1 MRHLLPP
8 ALAAAALVFADA
20 AVAGNTDMNS
30 DTNSD
35 TLLPAVTVTGTRE
48 QTLLSETPSAV
59 GIIERDA
66 IVQARPSHPQQL
78 LGQVPGVAIGV
89 TNGEGHTTAI
99 RQGFTTSPLYLFL
112 EDGIPVRAT
121 GNFNHNAL
129 YELNIPSAGGV
140 EVVRGIGSAL
150 YGSDAVGGIVNVLT
164 RTPRERAGA
173 DLTLEGGSFGFGRL
187 LGGFD
192 SGRLGGRRRD
202 GRDDSDGHVAG
213 GSSTLRGDLN
223 LTHTDGWRAKTAYD
237 RQSANLRWDY
247 ERDSSTVIKT
257 IIGAT
262 HIDQQTGANSAL
274 PLDMYLATPVV
285 NLRSPGYRIVD
296 AWRVSS
302 AIETDLG
309 QGAQLSIT
317 PYFRDNRMDL
327 NGTFNFSCNNA
338 NVCSGRI
345 EKTTVQSL
353 GLMLKYRKHLD
364 DAMRTRV
371 ITGIDIDYSPSERK
385 ENSIALQS
393 TGSGIRRN
401 FTGYTVG
408 ARTYDYKVDYH
419 SIAPYLH
426 IETSPVEGLRLS
438 AGLRYDHAR
447 YAFDNQ
453 LAAGTHAAGF
463 YQLADGAVSFT
474 RLSPKLGATWAFT
487 GDMHAFASYNEGF
500 RTPSENQLF
509 RSGASNTAPVAAQA
523 ASALKPILAN
533 QIELGL
539 RGHQA
544 GWRYEAVAYQLT
556 KHNDLLGQ
564 RDASNVVVQTNNG
577 ATRHRGVELGLGRQ
591 LASQWR
597 LDVAASYA
605 IHRYLDWSGNTS
617 SGSPFN
623 YSGKEIEA
631 SPRLLGNLRVSW
643 TPAPG
648 TAAQLEWVKLG
659 AYYLD
664 AGNQYGTYAG
674 HDLFNLRMS
683 QALDTRWTVFARVLN
698 IADKRYA
705 DSASASA
712 QGALYAPGLPR
723 AAYVGLEGQW

>member
-8 ALAAAALVFADA
+8 ALAAAALVIADA
-20 AVAGNTDMNS
+20 ALAETPV
-30 DTNSD
+30 

-59 GIIERDA
+59 GVIERSA
-66 IVQARPSHPQQL
+66 IVQTRPSHPQQL
-78 LGQVPGVAIGV
+78 LGQIPGVAIGV

-164 RTPRERAGA
+164 RTPREQAGA
-173 DLTLEGGSFGFGRL
+173 DLTVEGGSFGFARL

-192 SGRLGGRRRD
+192 SGRLGGRDGSD
-202 GRDDSDGHVAG
+202 GRGGKAGH

-237 RQSANLRWDY
+237 RQSVNLRWDY
-247 ERDSSTVIKT
+247 ERDSRTVIKT

-274 PLDMYLATPVV
+274 PWDMYLATPTV

-296 AWRVSS
+296 ALRMSS

-327 NGTFNFSCNNA
+327 NGTFNFSCSSNP
-338 NVCSGRI
+338 CTGRI
-345 EKTTVQSL
+345 EKTAVQSV
-353 GLMLKYRKHLD
+353 GLMLKYRRNLD
-364 DAMRTRV
+364 DSWRTRL
-371 ITGIDIDYSPSERK
+371 ITGIDLDYSPSERR
-385 ENSIALQS
+385 ENKITLLSDPA
-393 TGSGIRRN
+393 TSGLSRN
-401 FTGYTVG
+401 FTGYTLG
-408 ARTYDYKVDYH
+408 ARIYDYKVAYQ

-426 IETSPVEGLRLS
+426 LETSPLEHLRLT

-447 YAFDNQ
+447 YALDNQ
-453 LAAGTHAAGF
+453 LAAVAHAGGF
-463 YQLADGAVSFT
+463 YQVADGAQSFS
-474 RLSPKLGATWAFT
+474 RLSPKLGATWALA
-487 GDMHAFASYNEGF
+487 DDAHAFASYNQGF

-509 RSGASNTAPVAAQA
+509 RSGANNTSPAAAQA
-523 ASALKPILAN
+523 ALDLKPILAE
-533 QIELGL
+533 QVELGL
-539 RGHQA
+539 RGNRA
-544 GWRYEAVAYQLT
+544 GWRYEVVAYQLT
-556 KHNDLLGQ
+556 KRDDLLGY
-564 RDASNVVVQTNNG
+564 RDASGVTVQTNNG
-577 ATRHRGVELGLGRQ
+577 STRHRGVELGLGHE
-591 LASQWR
+591 LSTHWR
-597 LDVAASYA
+597 IDMAASYA
-605 IHRYLDWSGNTS
+605 NHRYLEWAV
-617 SGSPFN
+617 SPTVN

-631 SPRLLGNLRVSW
+631 SPRLLGNLRLSW
-643 TPAPG
+643 APAPG

-659 AYYLD
+659 SYYLD
-664 AGNQYGTYAG
+664 AGNQYGKYAG
-674 HDLFNLRMS
+674 HDVFNLRVS
-683 QALDTRWTVFARVLN
+683 QALDARWSVFARVLN

-705 DSASASA
+705 DSASATS
-712 QGALYAPGLPR
+712 QGALYAPALPR
-723 AAYVGLEGQW
+723 AAYVGLEGKW